1 MSYSQLEL
9 NEKQPLIIL
18 LLLST
23 RDDVMPIMEELLYMM
38 TGRDGGPMRLS
49 DQDAAQQAEEF
60 LKQPELCER
69 VRRYIAGQ
77 AGDGLPVV
85 LPWEKANVGKGPQN
99 QVCIKLLVC
108 TR

>member
-1 MSYSQLEL
+1 MPYSHSWSY
-9 NEKQPLIIL
+9 EKQPLIIL

-23 RDDVMPIMEELLYMM
+23 RDDVMPVMEELLYTV

-69 VRRYIAGQ
+69 MRQYIAGQ
-77 AGDGLPVV
+77 AGDGLPGV